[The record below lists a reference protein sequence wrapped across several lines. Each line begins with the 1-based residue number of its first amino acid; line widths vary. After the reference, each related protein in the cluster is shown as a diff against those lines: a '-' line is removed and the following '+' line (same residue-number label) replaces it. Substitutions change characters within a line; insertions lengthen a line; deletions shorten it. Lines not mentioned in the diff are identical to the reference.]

1 MFVIWCTWII
11 TIIFRFNFRGLTVS
25 KFNFLTRVLSIVAR
39 LVEESRATFHFDNW
53 DVHIKSCTNVFI
65 CFLLKY
71 PKVKRIASSWSHLP
85 KHLIFDL
92 AGQVQA
98 AAIISSNFLINWTY
112 NKIITFVFH
121 WRFYFRM
128 NQGRSESTSS
138 VAFEVLIINCHIE
151 FINLFIFNCLTS
163 NINLFIFN
171 CPTSNFCFPKKH
183 IFQKQ
188 KRTAAYGHASL
199 VLGFKLPL
207 ENGGLLSSRYR

>member
-11 TIIFRFNFRGLTVS
+11 TIIFRFNIRELIVS

-71 PKVKRIASSWSHLP
+71 PKVKRIAPSWSHLP

-92 AGQVQA
+92 TGQVQA

-112 NKIITFVFH
+112 NKIIKFIFY
-121 WRFYFRM
+121 WRFFFRM
-128 NQGRSESTSS
+128 NQGRIVFEIQIN
-138 VAFEVLIINCHIE
+138 FEVPHPVHEYTKMRIP
-151 FINLFIFNCLTS
+151 S
-163 NINLFIFN
+163 
-171 CPTSNFCFPKKH
+171 
-183 IFQKQ
+183 
-188 KRTAAYGHASL
+188 KRYQTNTVHTFWGTCSASAL
-199 VLGFKLPL
+199 RYLGEK
-207 ENGGLLSSRYR
+207 GVACSIKR